1 MKNDLINR
9 QMAIDELEHKK
20 DKNAKGDISGFY
32 NKIIQNDIDALMQ
45 LPSVQSE
52 SKKGKWI
59 EAYDPFNRISGR
71 CSVCGW
77 EAHLYEDDV
86 VGMNYCPNCGADM
99 RGEQDD
105 ESRSK
110 SNAQTDTRARGMGTT
125 DKSSGI

>member
-59 EAYDPFNRISGR
+59 EAYDPFNHISGR

-86 VGMNYCPNCGADM
+86 VGMNYCPNCGAEM
-99 RGEQDD
+99 EGEE
-105 ESRSK
+105 ESE
-110 SNAQTDTRARGMGTT
+110 
-125 DKSSGI
+125 